1 MVFFHRKE
9 MLFLSLLSN
18 TYKMTATFYEFNK
31 FKQHF
36 IVFFFFFILTQY
48 QVLNFTMDLNIH
60 DSKSFR
66 K

>member
-18 TYKMTATFYEFNK
+18 TSKMTATFYEFNK

-36 IVFFFFFILTQY
+36 IVFFSFILTQY

>member
-1 MVFFHRKE
+1 MAFFHRKE

-36 IVFFFFFILTQY
+36 IVFFFILIQY
-48 QVLNFTMDLNIH
+48 QVLNFTMDLNIL
-60 DSKSFR
+60 DSNSFR

>member
-1 MVFFHRKE
+1 MAFFHRKE

-36 IVFFFFFILTQY
+36 IVFFFHFDTISSLKFYNGFKYT
-48 QVLNFTMDLNIH
+48 
-60 DSKSFR
+60 
-66 K
+66 